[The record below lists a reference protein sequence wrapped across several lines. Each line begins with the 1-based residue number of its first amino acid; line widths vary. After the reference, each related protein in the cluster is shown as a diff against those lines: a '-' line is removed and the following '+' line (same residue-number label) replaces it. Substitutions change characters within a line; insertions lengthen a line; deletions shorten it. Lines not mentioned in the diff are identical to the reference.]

1 MTENVIG
8 LFKHFNRAK
17 IMMNIN
23 EINKEIDSLYQS
35 GKIDEAE
42 TYMKDQLTKAK
53 EDGIWKSRWS

>member
-1 MTENVIG
+1 MSLAYLSILTEQ
-8 LFKHFNRAK
+8 K

-42 TYMKDQLTKAK
+42 TYMKDQLTKATRTRNK
-53 EDGIWKSRWS
+53 NKKK